1 MLGIIVL
8 DCLSD
13 MSDIVVIDCLSDNYM
28 LDIVVVDCLICWTI
42 DNKYVTGIRLETSK
56 PKCIGWRHA
65 GRYNACFILF
75 EHIYSVVLVLLS

>member
-42 DNKYVTGIRLETSK
+42 DNKYVTGIRN
-56 PKCIGWRHA
+56 I
-65 GRYNACFILF
+65 
-75 EHIYSVVLVLLS
+75 